1 MRTWTRSGTMLRG
14 VLMSVAMMLA
24 VAAIALAA
32 DINGKWKG
40 EMDGPD
46 GSKITNTFTFKV
58 DGEKVTGSVLSSRSG
73 TEAPIEDGTLKGDA
87 LAFTVTRSVE
97 GTTIKLRYTG
107 KVKADEIPMTVA
119 GDMGGQTFEM
129 QLVAKREK

>member
-1 MRTWTRSGTMLRG
+1 MRTRTGTMLRG
-14 VLMSVAMMLA
+14 VLMLVSMVMMAASV
-24 VAAIALAA
+24 VLAA

-40 EMDGPD
+40 ELDAPD
-46 GSKITNTFTFKV
+46 GQKVTNTFTFKV
-58 DGEKVTGSVLSSRSG
+58 DGEKVTGTVHSSRSG

-87 LAFTVTRSVE
+87 LAFTLTRSIE
-97 GTTIKLRYTG
+97 GTTMKLRYTG
-107 KVKADEIPMTVA
+107 KVKADEIAMTVS

>member
-1 MRTWTRSGTMLRG
+1 MRTRIGTMLRG
-14 VLMSVAMMLA
+14 VLMSVSMVML

-40 EMDGPD
+40 ELEAPD
-46 GSKITNTFTFKV
+46 GSKVTNTFTFKV
-58 DGEKVTGSVLSSRSG
+58 DGEKVTGTVFSSRSG
-73 TEAPIEDGTLKGDA
+73 TDAPIEDGTLKGDD
-87 LAFTVTRSVE
+87 LAFTLTRNIE
-97 GTTIKLRYTG
+97 GNQMKLRYKG
-107 KVKADEIPMTVA
+107 KVKADEIALTVS

>member
-1 MRTWTRSGTMLRG
+1 MRTRTGTMLQG

-40 EMDGPD
+40 ELDAPD
-46 GSKITNTFTFKV
+46 GQKITNTFTFKV
-58 DGEKVTGSVLSSRSG
+58 DGERVTGSVLSSRSG

-87 LAFTVTRSVE
+87 LAFTVTRNVE
-97 GTTIKLRYTG
+97 GNQIKLRYTG
-107 KVKADEIPMTVA
+107 KVKADEIALTVS
-119 GDMGGQTFEM
+119 GDMGGQSFEM
-129 QLVAKREK
+129 QIVAKREK